1 MKLLTELLSGE
12 ARIQI
17 WIHLIPEKMP
27 KTPRPGF
34 FKHWVMKS
42 IDGTSVLM
50 CVHTEY
56 KL

>member
-1 MKLLTELLSGE
+1 MKLLTELFSGE
-12 ARIQI
+12 VRIQI
-17 WIHLIPEKMP
+17 WIHLIAEKMP
-27 KTPRPGF
+27 KTPRPVF

-50 CVHTEY
+50 YVNTEY